1 MKQYFQGY
9 KENIPKEKE
18 PEDWVKDKEFQ
29 SILEMHMRR
38 TAWHSGQWQTKIT
51 RTKKKNGG
59 DFHCKRLLN
68 KHNPEPNGQFD

>member
-18 PEDWVKDKEFQ
+18 LEDWVKDKEFQ

-38 TAWHSGQWQTKIT
+38 TAWHSGHW
-51 RTKKKNGG
+51 
-59 DFHCKRLLN
+59 
-68 KHNPEPNGQFD
+68 